1 MFGEVRESL
10 VSTGTPIGPYD
21 LQIAAIALANDLTL
35 VTHNTREFSRVNGHG
50 LKIGKFKLDRFSM
63 ALTPELLGRSV
74 LLSQFS
80 SHLEASEPLSKV
92 PPEVDVK
99 SRDLIDE
106 GEGWTIR
113 WNAQKSN
120 RSRSSMLEDLQRGK
134 IM

>member
-1 MFGEVRESL
+1 MLDLSELNDDRISTTLTDERE
-10 VSTGTPIGPYD
+10 
-21 LQIAAIALANDLTL
+21 
-35 VTHNTREFSRVNGHG
+35 
-50 LKIGKFKLDRFSM
+50 
-63 ALTPELLGRSV
+63 GRSV

-80 SHLEASEPLSKV
+80 SHLEASELLSKV
-92 PPEVDVK
+92 PLEVDVK

-120 RSRSSMLEDLQRGK
+120 RSRSSMLEDLQKGK

>member
-1 MFGEVRESL
+1 M
-10 VSTGTPIGPYD
+10 
-21 LQIAAIALANDLTL
+21 
-35 VTHNTREFSRVNGHG
+35 THNTREFSRVNGHG